1 MITISIFVYSYYLL
15 QHYNISILMFLL
27 LLFAAPIV
35 WNKLLNIFRSV
46 FDCWVDKGIMSN
58 GETIPNFD
66 SKLKWSSFSSL
77 IDIILFLGSKNIL
90 LTKNLKQ
97 RTDTFIKDKLE
108 APSMTI
114 LKQWTLED
122 NPDTKW
128 KEVKKTVR
136 RFRNSLPIVSQNI
149 PDGRATS
156 ARSRHLPKVFR
167 APAWVAADLGI
178 WN

>member
-1 MITISIFVYSYYLL
+1 MGKQYQTLTVSYNEVIFINYWYY
-15 QHYNISILMFLL
+15 
-27 LLFAAPIV
+27 
-35 WNKLLNIFRSV
+35 
-46 FDCWVDKGIMSN
+46 
-58 GETIPNFD
+58 
-66 SKLKWSSFSSL
+66 
-77 IDIILFLGSKNIL
+77 ILFLGSENIL
-90 LTKNLKQ
+90 LTKNLRQ
-97 RTDTFIKDKLE
+97 RTDTFIKNKLE
-108 APSMTI
+108 APSMAI

-156 ARSRHLPKVFR
+156 ARSKYLPKVFR

-178 WN
+178 WNLNNYQGWHNNF